1 MGHDQNGIC
10 HELLRFHGYFM
21 GFNQPTWYHI
31 LALKIHRNNP
41 KSTASSCVWNSPIS
55 FWHSHIYRGFK
66 NRGTPKSS
74 SKSLVQI
81 WTEKKPISIHFWWFA
96 IHRAILLG
104 ANKKVQCHN
113 VGFMADIY
121 IYIYSLWFV
130 NKESQQLTV
139 AAMVFTQQ
147 LRQFPGKTTSLEDN
161 FPVDFSS
168 TAKTKCPVVNIRWGF
183 QLIGLAIQMV
193 YYILI

>member
-66 NRGTPKSS
+66 NRGTHKSS

-121 IYIYSLWFV
+121 IYIFTMVCKQRIPATYCGCYGFYS
-130 NKESQQLTV
+130 
-139 AAMVFTQQ
+139 
-147 LRQFPGKTTSLEDN
+147 TTSAVPWQNHVFGRQLPSG
-161 FPVDFSS
+161 FL
-168 TAKTKCPVVNIRWGF
+168 VNS
-183 QLIGLAIQMV
+183 
-193 YYILI
+193 

>member
-1 MGHDQNGIC
+1 MCLKLAHFFLTQPYIS
-10 HELLRFHGYFM
+10 RFQKSRYPQIIIQVLSPDMDGEKTHLHPFLVVRDSSRD
-21 GFNQPTWYHI
+21 FTWCQQ
-31 LALKIHRNNP
+31 
-41 KSTASSCVWNSPIS
+41 KSPMSQRWV
-55 FWHSHIYRGFK
+55 YGR
-66 NRGTPKSS
+66 
-74 SKSLVQI
+74 
-81 WTEKKPISIHFWWFA
+81 
-96 IHRAILLG
+96 
-104 ANKKVQCHN
+104 
-113 VGFMADIY
+113 Y

-193 YYILI
+193 YYILIKKKHIIYSQL